1 MTRDLTQMPDAGGWG
16 FPKGISRPELE
27 ALRWVVR
34 MNSGEAGLAEQA
46 EFAQWCA
53 RAPENRPALASA
65 CRLWLAT
72 GPALRAVGRAP
83 ARASSHWPLLAL
95 AASLL
100 LLVSLGYR
108 ALIERPAAPVGGIA
122 QLADAGGYCRL
133 LLGEG
138 NAAFDVTPD
147 PGRPAGGAV
156 GETRVRVMDAAF
168 SLKPY
173 AAGVLV
179 TVTGGRVGYQ
189 DRKGLHV
196 VAAGQQ
202 MRCSAEHPVAADSAL
217 RKAHYSPRRG
227 IQTLLSQFARAWSG
241 SAMQRLLRQMALP
254 HSI

>member
-16 FPKGISRPELE
+16 FPQGISRAELE
-27 ALRWVVR
+27 AMRWVVR
-34 MNSGEAGLAEQA
+34 LNSGEASLAEQA
-46 EFAQWCA
+46 EFAEWCA
-53 RAPENRPALASA
+53 RAPENRAALASA
-65 CRLWLAT
+65 SRLWLAT

-83 ARASSHWPLLAL
+83 ARPSHWPLLAL

-100 LLVSLGYR
+100 LLVFLGYGAFSPR
-108 ALIERPAAPVGGIA
+108 GAEGGVA

-138 NAAFDVTPD
+138 RAAFDVTPD
-147 PGRPAGGAV
+147 PSRPAGADA

-168 SLKPY
+168 SMRPS

-189 DRKGLHV
+189 DGKGLHL

-202 MRCSAEHPVAADSAL
+202 MRCNASRPVAATAAPR
-217 RKAHYSPRRG
+217 RKAHHSLRHG
-227 IQTLLSQFARAWSG
+227 IQTLLTKFAGTWAG
-241 SAMQRLLRQMALP
+241 SAMQRMLRHMVLP
-254 HSI
+254 HSL